1 MFDFSYVAGQ
11 RVKIPDIDDQ
21 ALAGRF
27 SVEAGET
34 YTPWIRKTLETQAVN
49 ISCDVSSAVRMP
61 VLLPVYYI
69 SHYDVMAAVN
79 GQTGKVSVRA
89 EKESRYYFLPW
100 WLKAMIATLTFIAIC
115 FFSFTLFGLDPHDGM
130 LATGMLAA
138 YFIIVTLCL
147 YSDTVKNK
155 FSIEHGHEIFTSH
168 EKTFHRERGR
178 LVVNDHILER
188 RVAKPVFFS
197 DIEGMKRPIALKFTT
212 FQRVMK
218 IILIC
223 TVTMF
228 FPVIIAL
235 FINGFDFARLN
246 LGGSAVWFCIA
257 VPTVPIYLLK
267 FGIVELHD
275 QPWIYLIDGKGKEKR
290 YREKLNIDMDVIKTL
305 LLSFVFPPICF
316 AVWFGII
323 SFCVMVYL
331 TAFG

>member
-1 MFDFSYVAGQ
+1 
-11 RVKIPDIDDQ
+11 
-21 ALAGRF
+21 
-27 SVEAGET
+27 
-34 YTPWIRKTLETQAVN
+34 
-49 ISCDVSSAVRMP
+49 MP
-61 VLLPVYYI
+61 FRNTEMM
-69 SHYDVMAAVN
+69 S
-79 GQTGKVSVRA
+79 GVRA